1 MGFRVIRNSAR
12 TPSEQRYIW
21 STLEIWKR
29 LPEPR
34 RQELRGLIGEIADT
48 APEGRALY
56 DVLVRARTPQAVS
69 AVTGVSLQR
78 IYEMRREFYDRCR
91 I

>member
-12 TPSEQRYIW
+12 TASEQRYIW
-21 STLEIWKR
+21 SMLEIWKK

-34 RQELRGLIGEIADT
+34 REEVRGLIGSIAAT
-48 APEGRALY
+48 APEGRALF
-56 DVLVRARTPQAVS
+56 DVLVRGRPPQVVS
-69 AVTGVSLQR
+69 AGTGVTLSR
-78 IYEMRREFYDRCR
+78 VYEMRREFYDRCR

>member
-1 MGFRVIRNSAR
+1 MGFRVIRGSVR

-34 RQELRGLIGEIADT
+34 REELRQLIGSVAAT

-56 DVLVRARTPQAVS
+56 DVLVRARPPQVAS
-69 AVTGVSLQR
+69 AATGVPLTR
-78 IYEMRREFYDRCR
+78 VYDMRREFYDRCR

>member
-21 STLEIWKR
+21 STLEIWKK
-29 LPEPR
+29 LPEKR
-34 RQELRGLIGEIADT
+34 REELRELIGSIADT

-56 DVLVRARTPQAVS
+56 DVLVRGKPPQAVS
-69 AVTGVSLQR
+69 AGTGVTLAR
-78 IYEMRREFYDRCR
+78 IYGMRREFYDRCR